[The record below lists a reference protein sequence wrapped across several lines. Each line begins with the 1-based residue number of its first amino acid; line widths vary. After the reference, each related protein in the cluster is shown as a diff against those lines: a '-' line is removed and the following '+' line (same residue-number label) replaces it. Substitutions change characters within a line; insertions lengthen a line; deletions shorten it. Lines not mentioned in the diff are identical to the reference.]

1 MPDLPTFVF
10 NRYTFNTFRFAGA
23 NMKTTYASAGAMAW
37 ILTAAVAM
45 AQQVPAGAPM
55 ADRLEVGQLSNG
67 ARVTLVRSA
76 VGDWG
81 IEVEGGTGLRM
92 TQGKP
97 AEIEVYRAQGS
108 GETLAGGY
116 QGILK
121 EGNGVVAK
129 ATVKSAGGAGGG
141 GKASFDVEDRWT
153 ITGATLT
160 LSRKVNVT
168 GAEDN
173 AGFNSAIRLMTDGTF
188 KWDDMGYFVP
198 GMGYND
204 PTYDGG
210 ATSYRA
216 KRFTLREDTLAA
228 PVFALTRNDGNWLAV
243 MDMAPRGDTI
253 AADGRGGGALIDERI
268 LVGVL
273 GGREMTGAGGGGVE
287 LGFWMPGSLPAVVG
301 GRGGAGGA
309 RLRYHPVKTGFSQ
322 SYQVGFR
329 FDKSPTF
336 RETQRDAWRWAW
348 DNLKPKVQTVD
359 LDVARKVMMD
369 HLSDHVVTSGEFVG
383 VPFLIDAVTG
393 FPGSYHTPAKRQ
405 ADGRPPA
412 SALQNRN
419 GGGRPWNELSAEESK
434 DFVAWAKTLGI
445 EADPQATELGLWMK
459 VMSGFTSKAI
469 ETADQ
474 LLLEADRDPSP
485 RGQKMRQQGLAI
497 INCWV
502 TKVSF
507 GPPNAAGYNLYRKE
521 VTYAPPDTLYLR
533 QLGED
538 VRQLVDTYAREKKLG
553 RDHPEWLAWVKKGA
567 DWLLTQQQPDGSFP
581 RSWNAPVISVKETS
595 GTSSYNPIPML
606 VRLSE
611 ETGDKKY
618 LDAALRAGDYLW
630 KNFGSKGDYVGGTTD
645 NPNIS
650 DKEAGM
656 LALEA
661 YLTLYESTKDAKWL
675 DCAKGAGDFTES
687 WIWIWNVPMPV
698 DADDAAL
705 QWKRGVP
712 TIGAQGINSRGG
724 GSVDEYLSWAVP
736 CYARLYKYTN
746 DTHYLDVARILL
758 HGTKA
763 MLAMP
768 GRTYDLKG
776 PGWQQE
782 AWNFGPNRG
791 YGGHRSWLPWVSD
804 VHLHGITA
812 LEQFDPALYQKL
824 AKGE

>member
-1 MPDLPTFVF
+1 
-10 NRYTFNTFRFAGA
+10 
-23 NMKTTYASAGAMAW
+23 MKVSYVSASVLAWVVMASAAIGQQAGDRVELGKSGDRTGTVVFVRGEAGWGME
-37 ILTAAVAM
+37 VAK
-45 AQQVPAGAPM
+45 G
-55 ADRLEVGQLSNG
+55 
-67 ARVTLVRSA
+67 TL
-76 VGDWG
+76 
-81 IEVEGGTGLRM
+81 
-92 TQGKP
+92 GKMVQAKP
-97 AEIEVYRAQGS
+97 VEIEVYRGQAA
-108 GETLAGGY
+108 GEVLAAGY
-116 QGILK
+116 QAVTK
-121 EGNGVVAK
+121 EGEVAVGK
-129 ATVKSAGGAGGG
+129 AKVASAA
-141 GKASFDVEDRWT
+141 GKASFVVEDRWT
-153 ITGATLT
+153 FDGATLA
-160 LSRKVNVT
+160 LSRKVSVS
-168 GAEDN
+168 GAEDG
-173 AGFNSAIRLMTDGTF
+173 AAFNSAIRLVTDGTV
-188 KWDDMGYFVP
+188 KWEDTGYFVP

-210 ATSYRA
+210 AASYRG

-228 PVFALTRNDGNWLAV
+228 PIFGLAGKDGNWMAV
-243 MDMAPRGDTI
+243 MDPAPRGDTI
-253 AADGRGGGALIDERI
+253 AADGRGGGALVDERI

-273 GGREMTGAGGGGVE
+273 GGREVTGGGIE
-287 LGFWMPGSLPAVVG
+287 LGFWMPGSTAGGGV
-301 GRGGAGGA
+301 GRGGPGGGGGGS
-309 RLRYHPVKTGFSQ
+309 LRDHPVKAGLAQ
-322 SYQVGFR
+322 SYQVGFH
-329 FDKSPTF
+329 FGKSASY
-336 RETQRDAWRWAW
+336 REMQRDAWRWAW
-348 DNLKPKVQTVD
+348 DTLKPKVQVVD

-369 HLSDHVVTSGEFVG
+369 HLSAHVVTSGDFVG

-393 FPGSYHTPAKRQ
+393 FPGSYHVTVKRQ

-412 SALQNRN
+412 SALTNRR
-419 GGGRPWNELSAEESK
+419 GGGRPWNELNPEESK
-434 DFVAWAKTLGI
+434 AFVEWAKTLGI

-459 VMSGFTSKAI
+459 VMSGFTSKGI

-474 LLLEADRDPSP
+474 LLLEGDRDPSV
-485 RGQKMRQQGLAI
+485 RGQKMREQGLAI
-497 INCWV
+497 LKTWV
-502 TKVSF
+502 TKVSL
-507 GPPNAAGYNLYRKE
+507 GPPNSAGYNLYRKE
-521 VTYAPPDTLYLR
+521 VTYAPPDTLFLR
-533 QLGED
+533 QMGED
-538 VRQLVDTYAREKKLG
+538 VRQMVDTYAREKKLG
-553 RDHPEWLAWVKKGA
+553 RDHPEWLAWVKKCA
-567 DWLLTQQQPDGSFP
+567 DWLLTQQQADGSFP
-581 RSWNAPVISVKETS
+581 RSWNAPVVSVKETS

-611 ETGDKKY
+611 ETGEKKY
-618 LDAALRAGDYLW
+618 REAAERAGDYLW

-645 NPNIS
+645 NPNIC

-661 YLTLYESTKDAKWL
+661 YLTLYEGTKDGKWL
-675 DCAKGAGDFTES
+675 ECAKGAGDFAES

-724 GSVDEYLSWAVP
+724 GGVDEYLSWAVS

-746 DTHYLDVARILL
+746 DAHYLDVARVLL
-758 HGTKA
+758 HGTKS

-812 LEQFDPALYQKL
+812 LEQFDKGLYERL